1 MNLKRF
7 IPKVLKV
14 QYQLLKRYF
23 RDRKLKYR
31 FALENNEIQNLQ
43 YQIELSQ
50 VIKPSHLYLN
60 KIHNLKLGAAR
71 IESISIR
78 PHEVFSFW
86 KIIGQPNSKNGFKKG
101 RNIVNNLLSEDF
113 GGGLCQLSGIIFH
126 IAILAN
132 LEIIER
138 YNHSKDIY
146 TDETRYSPLG
156 CDATVV
162 FGYKDLRIR
171 NNTQGIIQFVFDI
184 TNEKISII
192 LKSEYPIYPI
202 NLKFDIK
209 KQKAKKVVY
218 IYNENGEIISH
229 SIYKIG

>member
-192 LKSEYPIYPI
+192 LKSEYPIHVT
-202 NLKFDIK
+202 NLRFNVKE
-209 KQKAKKVVY
+209 QNSKKVVY